1 MENWRLSDLSSS
13 LSPLLW
19 CPLLIYR
26 IKIILTQQCWKIW
39 IRDVL
44 HFATE
49 LSVLNHFSGVKQS
62 MKFILLNIIHVIFNL
77 SNTSEDIN
85 VLPKFNEKIYFL
97 LVGIH
102 TKMDIFSN
110 MYNSCLN
117 KPVNNAWGLSI
128 WQEVV
133 LIR

>member
-19 CPLLIYR
+19 CPLLIDR
-26 IKIILTQQCWKIW
+26 LKFILTQKCWKTW
-39 IRDVL
+39 IRDVI

-49 LSVLNHFSGVKQS
+49 LSVLNNFSGVKQS
-62 MKFILLNIIHVIFNL
+62 MKFILLNIILVIFNL
-77 SNTSEDIN
+77 SNTSDDKRFT
-85 VLPKFNEKIYFL
+85 KFNEKIYFL

-128 WQEVV
+128 WQKVV